1 MKSIM
6 FSIAFLGLISF
17 AQAQNPKLYNPD
29 ADAKQEL
36 SVALAKAKSEN
47 KHVLVQVGG
56 NWCSWCIKFHNFIDT
71 HSALHDSI
79 DKNYVF
85 LLVNYDRE
93 HQQEELMKEWKYP
106 NKLGFPVLLI
116 LDASGKRLHTQET
129 GSLEKEGSYD
139 EAKVAAFVEEWK
151 RKESKKK
158 RQK

>member
-1 MKSIM
+1 MKSIV

-17 AQAQNPKLYNPD
+17 SQAQSPQLYNPN

-36 SVALAKAKSEN
+36 SLALAKAKAEN

-56 NWCSWCIKFHNFIDT
+56 NWCSWCIRLHNFIDT
-71 HSALHDSI
+71 HPALHDSI
-79 DKNYVF
+79 EKNYVF

-116 LDASGKRLHTQET
+116 LNSDGKRLHTQET
-129 GSLEKEGSYD
+129 GSLEKESSYD
-139 EAKVAAFVEEWK
+139 EVKLTKFVADWK
-151 RKESKKK
+151 YKPSKKK
-158 RQK
+158 KQK

>member
-1 MKSIM
+1 MKSFILSM
-6 FSIAFLGLISF
+6 AFLCSVAF
-17 AQAQNPKLYNPD
+17 AQTEGTQLYNPN

-36 SVALAKAKSEN
+36 AAALSKAKAEN

-56 NWCSWCIKFHNFIDT
+56 NWCGWCIKLHNFIDA
-71 HSALHDSI
+71 HPALHDSI

-93 HQQEELMKEWKYP
+93 HQQPELMKEWDNP

-116 LDASGKRLHTQET
+116 LDGKGKRLHTQET

-139 EAKVAAFVEEWK
+139 EVELSDFIAKWKKPISK
-151 RKESKKK
+151 RKAK
-158 RQK
+158 